1 MQKCIAGSNALVTLS
16 DGLIL
21 SVERSQHKVNDM
33 KGGKSARRGD
43 TEEQRTKEKRRK
55 EVSEKAIRGKRAVK
69 ETTNPLVSVLI

>member
-43 TEEQRTKEKRRK
+43 TKEQRTKEKRRK
-55 EVSEKAIRGKRAVK
+55 EKKLVKKRL
-69 ETTNPLVSVLI
+69 EVSVPSRRQPTRW